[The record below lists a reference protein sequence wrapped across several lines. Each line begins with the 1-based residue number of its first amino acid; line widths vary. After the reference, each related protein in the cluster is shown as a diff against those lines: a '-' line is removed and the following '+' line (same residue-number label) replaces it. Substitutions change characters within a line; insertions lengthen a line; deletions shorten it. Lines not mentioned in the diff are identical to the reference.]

1 MNNVLLNPFGGL
13 VMKFLIQFFQKQ
25 MQKAIRAI
33 EYREAHPKQ
42 ITRRED
48 TYPFV
53 LLVTAVILGWG
64 VVKTRDLEGALVLV
78 KWVLICVFIAVTH
91 TLGTMFLARLLW
103 DRKHKSL
110 RTPYYIQTKP
120 KQMQDEFR
128 LPEKKKGRKGE
139 VNLRLLF
146 PEGAYRRPIPDDYA
160 DAYDATLGKVSLL
173 PTDGVPFYTD
183 DPAVIRYRADLFREL
198 YESRALADA
207 LRRFADSYP
216 ESLSD
221 RSFRESLGDMK
232 ARQEAVKTLAK
243 DLGPLVPRSDA
254 MKTLKRALSDR
265 SGEIERAEAAFAE
278 MPEDLFRV
286 QSVTL
291 AVNLDSGGF
300 AHEAGIIA
308 LHTEPFDDR
317 DAMPLLR
324 PDPERYDLTLDFN
337 RELMGCVDRML
348 EEAFRRLR
356 IRLDD
361 LRGAALPDALA
372 DEIRF
377 AAGFTDFL
385 KTLDGYT
392 VRFGV
397 PDDDVTLPDADLAA
411 FFRQR
416 SLGYPAKWHADA
428 SGVTAL
434 ALRPFGCRIIISEES
449 RRSPL

>member
-1 MNNVLLNPFGGL
+1 
-13 VMKFLIQFFQKQ
+13 MKSIGQ
-25 MQKAIRAI
+25 AIRERLRKAASAI
-33 EYREAHPKQ
+33 AYRAAHPKE
-42 ITRRED
+42 IRSRAD
-48 TYPFV
+48 TAPFV
-53 LLVTAVILGWG
+53 LLVIAVILGWG
-64 VVKTRDLEGALVLV
+64 VVKSRDLEGAFVLV
-78 KWVLICVFIAVTH
+78 KWFLICLFIAATG
-91 TLGTMFLARLLW
+91 TLGTFCLARFLW
-103 DRKHKSL
+103 DRQHRSNT
-110 RTPYYIQTKP
+110 TPYYLQTKP
-120 KQMQDEFR
+120 TRMQ
-128 LPEKKKGRKGE
+128 GRSRQPGKRKEDRGE
-139 VNLRLLF
+139 TSLRLLF

-173 PTDGVPFYTD
+173 PTDGVPLYTD

-198 YESRALADA
+198 YENRALADA

-232 ARQEAVKTLAK
+232 ARQEAIKTLAK

-385 KTLDGYT
+385 KTLDGCT

-428 SGVTAL
+428 SGVTAR

-449 RRSPL
+449 RGSLL